1 MPYHNFEY
9 KTRHCKIQIWHK
21 DIAVKKALQIPASLT
36 FLHDRHAIRRILNSI
51 FSSGSFSLALFGIAG
66 PTLRFNKL
74 AVCYNM
80 THPTYIEI
88 VGELYRAL
96 DVDVQKCP
104 RTNTTHSVCNNSYD
118 EALKRYTGFMLKLKK
133 HIYAGVGSYD
143 RKVFEDEFDLTW
155 K

>member
-1 MPYHNFEY
+1 MPYQSFEY

-21 DIAVKKALQIPASLT
+21 DIAIKKALQILDSLS

-51 FSSGSFSLALFGIAG
+51 CSSGSFSLALFGIAG
-66 PTLRFNKL
+66 PTLRFNEF

-96 DVDVQKCP
+96 DVDVQKYP
-104 RTNTTHSVCNNSYD
+104 KTNTTHSVCKNSYD
-118 EALKRYTGFMLKLKK
+118 EALERYTRFMLKLKK
-133 HIYAGVGSYD
+133 NIYAGVGCYD
-143 RKVFEDEFDLTW
+143 RKAFENEFDLTW